1 MRTPASIICMSPAL
15 LRSEPMYKEHLTY
28 TFVPFCVKGST
39 QKCYDCNVRVY
50 MLAPTY
56 VNSRCGTSCTNTTP
70 WAKRGSTIGWI
81 LEYFIYSSINY
92 EKQYV
97 FLRGPFSLSEFLQ
110 SSRIYY
116 FGSVILY
123 INACCSA
130 GCKFSYC
137 VTDLFLVVRYT
148 STCYQCSSKSDLYN
162 NS

>member
-92 EKQYV
+92 EK
-97 FLRGPFSLSEFLQ
+97 
-110 SSRIYY
+110 
-116 FGSVILY
+116 
-123 INACCSA
+123 
-130 GCKFSYC
+130 
-137 VTDLFLVVRYT
+137 
-148 STCYQCSSKSDLYN
+148 
-162 NS
+162 